1 MSESLR
7 NVKKEIRILGLD
19 ACNPK
24 ILIGAIVRGGLYLD
38 GVLAFPLKNNS
49 VELAR
54 EITET
59 KYFPELRVIMIHDPI
74 HRLNSRVIQRITA
87 MPLIQVPLGTK
98 TKVGN
103 RETLGNKSSRDRRG
117 TVLHPSVLRRI
128 LALTQ
133 GREVLPEPA
142 RIAHLLAKLHV
153 LGPLLRD
160 KR

>member
-24 ILIGAIVRGGLYLD
+24 ITIGAIVRGGLYLD
-38 GVLAFPLKNNS
+38 GVLVFPRKINS

-54 EITET
+54 NIIGT

-74 HRLNSRVIQRITA
+74 HRLNSLVIRRITA

-103 RETLGNKSSRDRRG
+103 RGALGNQPGRYWRG
-117 TVLHPSVLRRI
+117 T
-128 LALTQ
+128 ALDRSTQ
-133 GREVLPEPA
+133 RKIVTLTLVRGALPEPA
-142 RIAHLLAKLHV
+142 RIAHLLANLHIF
-153 LGPLLRD
+153 
-160 KR
+160 

>member
-24 ILIGAIVRGGLYLD
+24 ITIGAIVRGGLYLD
-38 GVLAFPLKNNS
+38 GVLAFPKKINS
-49 VELAR
+49 AELAR

-59 KYFPELRVIMIHDPI
+59 KYFPELRVIMIHDPK
-74 HRLNSRVIQRITA
+74 HRLNSRVIRRITA
-87 MPLIQVPLGTK
+87 MPLIQVPLDSK
-98 TKVGN
+98 TNDRN
-103 RETLGNKSSRDRRG
+103 RETSETESGQHWGR
-117 TVLHPSVLRRI
+117 TALHPSTLRKI

-133 GREVLPEPA
+133 VRGALPEPA

-153 LGPLLRD
+153 FGRLLRD